1 LVVYQ
6 RSAALA
12 DEVRESVRRWE
23 KVDQWTIGVQAIRA
37 ADSVCAN
44 IAEAMGRWGNADQ
57 TRILFIARGS
67 ATELQDLLQR
77 ATQGGLDCPD
87 DSEARIREIG
97 RMLNGLIRAI
107 KRS

>member
-57 TRILFIARGS
+57 TGILFIARGS